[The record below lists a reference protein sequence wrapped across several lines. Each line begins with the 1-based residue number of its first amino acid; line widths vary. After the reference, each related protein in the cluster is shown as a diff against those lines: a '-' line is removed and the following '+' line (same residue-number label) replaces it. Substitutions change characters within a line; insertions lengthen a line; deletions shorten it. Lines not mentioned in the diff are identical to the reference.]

1 MIPEDSNN
9 SRIFALAEE
18 VSRLGRELAQLRT
31 DHQNLRRAIL
41 NVPDIGEKVQKK
53 LWER

>member
-9 SRIFALAEE
+9 SRIFALFEELNRLRAE
-18 VSRLGRELAQLRT
+18 VAQLRY
-31 DHQNLRRAIL
+31 DYKNLKRAIL

-53 LWER
+53 LLE

>member
-9 SRIFALAEE
+9 SRIFALSEE
-18 VSRLGRELAQLRT
+18 VNRLRAEVAQLRS
-31 DHQNLRRAIL
+31 DYKNLKRAIL

-53 LWER
+53 LWE